1 MNKAFVD
8 TDIALDLLMKRDPH
22 HKSAALLFSLAD
34 RAALKLYV
42 SSLCFANIN
51 YLLRRNLS
59 LEASRQALSRFK
71 VLVNVLSVDD
81 KIIELALASSFNDF
95 EDAVQYHTA
104 TQNKIPLLLTR
115 NLKDYKK
122 AAIPVMTAESFLK
135 TL

>member
-8 TDIALDLLMKRDPH
+8 TDIALDMLMKREPH
-22 HKSAALLFSLAD
+22 YKSAALLFSLAD
-34 RAALKLYV
+34 RSILKLYV
-42 SSLCFANIN
+42 SSLCFTNIN

-59 LEASRQALSRFK
+59 LEGSRRALSNFK
-71 VLVNVLSVDD
+71 ILVNVLSVDD

-104 TQNKIPLLLTR
+104 TQNKIPILLTR

-122 AAIPVMTAESFLK
+122 AAIPVMNAESFLK